1 MAWFGKISVAHIL
14 AFAVLLSGNNLVLGQ
29 NAAQQNLSK
38 SAAAGQASHVPLQRT
53 TFSIDCVLL
62 RQLQSPLFAKHCSG
76 NPQTDPQVPSDPGS
90 VPQPGSDP
98 IDPEDSAGLPPP
110 PNGEDPGTPPIDPPV
125 SGTPSSGP
133 VVTQDG
139 GQPQPVTPTQP
150 APGNQPVQPLPP
162 GQAAPAL
169 TVPGAPRVNAEVVV
183 LIGQAPPQNAA
194 GGIAQDY
201 NITLVE
207 STAIGLIDTT
217 VARYRIPDNRTIE
230 AVLATLLAD
239 ARVGAA
245 QPNYLY
251 SLQDDTRA
259 GKAAALQY
267 ALGKLSIPAAHQ
279 HATGDGVTIALIDSG
294 VDVSH
299 PELSG
304 ARIEIKNAV
313 TDIPFAAEKHG
324 TALAGVLVAQEKLL
338 GVAPGSRLLAVRAF
352 YRGASGS
359 QETTSLILAQALDW
373 SVSQGARVVNMS
385 FAGPEDPLFGEVID
399 AAAKKGT
406 FLVAAAGNEGEK
418 APKAHPAAHERV
430 AAVTAT
436 DSQNLIY
443 DQANR
448 GDHIDVA
455 APGVDI
461 LVPAAGSGYE
471 MISGTSLSA
480 AYISGIYALMLE
492 KSGGSAE
499 NNPIEILKNTAQDL
513 GLPGFDPAFGAGM
526 ADAAKA
532 VQNAGRQ

>member
-1 MAWFGKISVAHIL
+1 MAWFRKVSFGYIL
-14 AFAVLLSGNNLVLGQ
+14 ALAVLASGNTAVLGQ
-29 NAAQQNLSK
+29 NAAQQSLSK
-38 SAAAGQASHVPLQRT
+38 GAAAGQTSRPPLQGG

-62 RQLQSPLFAKHCSG
+62 RQLQSPLFPRYCTGKPPVG
-76 NPQTDPQVPSDPGS
+76 PQTSADPDPVPDPVS
-90 VPQPGSDP
+90 PQ
-98 IDPEDSAGLPPP
+98 DSAGLP
-110 PNGEDPGTPPIDPPV
+110 TPPKREGDTAQPVRPQNDAEPPQ
-125 SGTPSSGP
+125 GP
-133 VVTQDG
+133 VVTRDDVR
-139 GQPQPVTPTQP
+139 PQPGTAAPD
-150 APGNQPVQPLPP
+150 APGNQPAPPQP
-162 GQAAPAL
+162 GQAPPLL

-183 LIGQAPPQNAA
+183 LIGQTPPQNAA
-194 GGIAQDY
+194 AGIAQDY

-207 STAIGLIDTT
+207 STAIGLINTT

-230 AVLATLLAD
+230 TVLATLLAD
-239 ARVGAA
+239 TRVGTA

-251 SLQDDTRA
+251 FLQDGTRA

-267 ALGKLSIPAAHQ
+267 ALGKLAIPGAHQ
-279 HATGDGVTIALIDSG
+279 HATGEGITIALIDSG

-299 PELSG
+299 PELAG
-304 ARIEIKNAV
+304 ARIEIRNAV

-352 YRGASGS
+352 YKGAAGS

-373 SVSQGARVVNMS
+373 SAAQGARVVNMS
-385 FAGPEDPLFGEVID
+385 FAGPEDPLFGQVID
-399 AAAKKGT
+399 AASEKGV
-406 FLVAAAGNEGEK
+406 FLVAAAGNEGAE
-418 APKAHPAAHERV
+418 APKAHPAAHDRV

-492 KSGGSAE
+492 RSGGAADS
-499 NNPIEILKNTAQDL
+499 NPIEILKNTAQDL

-532 VQNAGRQ
+532 VQTAGRQ